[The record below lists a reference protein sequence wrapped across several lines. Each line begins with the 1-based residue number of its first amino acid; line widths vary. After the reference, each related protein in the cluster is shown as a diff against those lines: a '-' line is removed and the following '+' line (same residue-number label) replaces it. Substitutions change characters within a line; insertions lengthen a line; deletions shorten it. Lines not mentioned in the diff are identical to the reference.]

1 MNTVQLFWRTKTRTE
16 NLLPVWLQTKLSIE
30 IELSHSTIEIFT
42 FIKKKNIDDV
52 RNQINAKWNNKH
64 IVEDRI
70 FSNNNIQVSIRQ
82 MYSLT
87 FYTSDFKTNYTLYLY
102 DIYWSRIVIYH
113 MPWIVCLSL
122 TLSLVLSYIPFCIYV
137 KCTIIAIANMF
148 Y

>member
-30 IELSHSTIEIFT
+30 IELSHSTSEIFT
-42 FIKKKNIDDV
+42 FIKKNIDDV
-52 RNQINAKWNNKH
+52 RNQINANWNNRH

-113 MPWIVCLSL
+113 MPWIVCLSMN
-122 TLSLVLSYIPFCIYV
+122 LSLVLSYIPFCIDM